1 MTTRLM
7 RSRSDSMLG
16 GVCGGLGKYLNI
28 DSTLVR
34 LFFLIFT
41 LAGGAGV
48 LIYLIL
54 WIILPRDDMDFIA
67 GMPNTGQEFKER
79 AGQIRD
85 EFNEAIRKP
94 NASAPKLIGI
104 ALIVTGGFLFLR
116 QLNIPWLN
124 WLHGDI
130 IWPILLVLG
139 GAALLIRAVRGG

>member
-1 MTTRLM
+1 MKSRLM
-7 RSRSDSMLG
+7 RSKTDSMIG

-48 LIYLIL
+48 LVYLVL
-54 WIILPRDDMDFIA
+54 WIILPRDDQDFVA
-67 GMPNTGQEFKER
+67 GVPNTGDEFKER

-94 NASAPKLIGI
+94 NANAPKLVGI
-104 ALIVTGGFLFLR
+104 ALIVMGGFLFLR
-116 QLNIPWLN
+116 QLDLPWLN
-124 WLHGDI
+124 WLDADI
-130 IWPILLVLG
+130 IWPALLVLG
-139 GAALLIRAVRGG
+139 GAALLIRAVRGE